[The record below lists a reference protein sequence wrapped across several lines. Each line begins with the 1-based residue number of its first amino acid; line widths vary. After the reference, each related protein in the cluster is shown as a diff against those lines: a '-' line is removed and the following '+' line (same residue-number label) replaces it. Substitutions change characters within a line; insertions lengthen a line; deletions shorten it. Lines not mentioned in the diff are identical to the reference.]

1 MLFCDIII
9 FNFERDFWIKG
20 VFMKKL
26 WQNEY
31 SLRGCDIDKFGNIKP
46 SAILEF
52 FQDAAGQ
59 HAEELG
65 LGFEAMLERNY
76 LWVMTRVKF
85 KVEIQPK
92 PYQKIIVKTWPLEP
106 NRINYKR
113 EYVIEDLN
121 GNVLIRG
128 GSEWVVIDS
137 VKRRFVTVPD
147 LYPFNDGF
155 EAAVMFEE
163 KLQKIRDFEA
173 NGNGYFV
180 SAGFSDLDN
189 NNHVNNTKYA
199 NYIMNAIAPNE
210 QIDTFQVDYRKE
222 VMEGAKLEIFH
233 TREENTVIAKGVNE
247 NGEIAFSCKIEYK

>member
-1 MLFCDIII
+1 
-9 FNFERDFWIKG
+9 
-20 VFMKKL
+20 MKKL
-26 WQNEY
+26 WQKEY
-31 SLRGCDIDKFGNIKP
+31 SLRGCDMDKFGHIKP

-65 LGFEAMLERNY
+65 LGFEAMLKRNY

-85 KVEIQPK
+85 QILSAPK
-92 PYQKIIVKTWPLEP
+92 QFQKIVVKTWPLEP

-137 VKRRFVTVPD
+137 VKRRFVTVTD

-155 EAAVMFEE
+155 EKEVMFKE
-163 KLQKIRDFEA
+163 KLQKIRDFETK
-173 NGNGYFV
+173 GEGYFV
-180 SAGFSDLDN
+180 CAGFSELDN

-199 NYIMNAIAPNE
+199 NYIMNAIAPKQRE
-210 QIDTFQVDYRKE
+210 QIESFQIDYRKE

-233 TREENTVIAKGVNE
+233 TREENIIVVKGVNE
-247 NGEIAFSCKIEYK
+247 SGEIAFSCKIEYK